1 MIKNK
6 SSNRWKEEKKSTE
19 RTSIRTFLSSRRS
32 FLAVKWFHSRPRYRL
47 QCVYNEGLMSWC
59 ARYSSCLVTRRKGGL
74 LSVVGGAWTRAL
86 RLTSPRNV
94 RTIRVLTMLETLAL
108 YTVQH
113 VAGSNVYMVIG
124 QTHVYR
130 VQVQRMIACYLL
142 TSGCRIEISQIVTI
156 QSVNA
161 RNQVNYAPP
170 RLNGLYLGA
179 SRPFSLVL
187 KRTNCSLLRLKV
199 DRPIIQWVII
209 KFEKFF
215 WWRYVTRE
223 WFCLLLIERNLNR
236 LLI

>member
-1 MIKNK
+1 M
-6 SSNRWKEEKKSTE
+6 
-19 RTSIRTFLSSRRS
+19 
-32 FLAVKWFHSRPRYRL
+32 
-47 QCVYNEGLMSWC
+47 
-59 ARYSSCLVTRRKGGL
+59 
-74 LSVVGGAWTRAL
+74 
-86 RLTSPRNV
+86 

-170 RLNGLYLGA
+170 SVEWLI
-179 SRPFSLVL
+179 SRGKPSILPC
-187 KRTNCSLLRLKV
+187 T
-199 DRPIIQWVII
+199 
-209 KFEKFF
+209 
-215 WWRYVTRE
+215 
-223 WFCLLLIERNLNR
+223 
-236 LLI
+236 